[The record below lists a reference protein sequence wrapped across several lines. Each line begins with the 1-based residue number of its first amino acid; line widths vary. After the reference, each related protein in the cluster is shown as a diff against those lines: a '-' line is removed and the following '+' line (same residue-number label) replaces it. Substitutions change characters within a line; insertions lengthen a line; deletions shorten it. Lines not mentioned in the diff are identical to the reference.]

1 MNLRK
6 LNYYCKSIANYC
18 ENIVKYCEYSFFSFF
33 AKHCWI
39 SQIVAKNFIYFCMYR
54 KRHRCVLTRAWAT
67 LVARPQA
74 YRILLLQMY
83 EYSLCARPGGQLGL
97 LWVTSPWMITLHVP
111 DDGMTPSG
119 GGPRDWYVPSS
130 LSLGG
135 HLRITLHLQMV
146 PLAWQRIGQHQI
158 FTCIAY
164 LNDKL
169 Q

>member
-1 MNLRK
+1 
-6 LNYYCKSIANYC
+6 
-18 ENIVKYCEYSFFSFF
+18 
-33 AKHCWI
+33 
-39 SQIVAKNFIYFCMYR
+39 MYR

-158 FTCIAY
+158 FTIFADFHEIWSDFLRFSWDSLQLLEISRFQFNFSVIIPDIHLILDLIFY
-164 LNDKL
+164 LIL
-169 Q
+169 LYYL